1 MIYSPSSPR
10 SVMSAREAKACAC
23 LQTDMQVRLAMRE
36 KISRMQ
42 EIVNEQ
48 TQGEFGAGHTG
59 SLGAGTGGGGGGG
72 VYISEVCFC
81 GRAPGFPWDGAAY
94 LRHPG
99 PGRGV
104 GISLWAGSCWEQ
116 KHLASRAGGLTCAGC
131 ARAFARALWCGARQA
146 NRGGPSTGRP

>member
-1 MIYSPSSPR
+1 M
-10 SVMSAREAKACAC
+10 C

-72 VYISEVCFC
+72 VYISEVCFR
-81 GRAPGFPWDGAAY
+81 GRARDSPGMEQLILGILARAEGLGLGCGLGA
-94 LRHPG
+94 
-99 PGRGV
+99 
-104 GISLWAGSCWEQ
+104 AGSCWEQ

>member
-1 MIYSPSSPR
+1 M
-10 SVMSAREAKACAC
+10 C

-72 VYISEVCFC
+72 VYISEVCFR
-81 GRAPGFPWDGAAY
+81 GRARDSPGMEQLILGILARAEGLGLVCGLGAA
-94 LRHPG
+94 
-99 PGRGV
+99 
-104 GISLWAGSCWEQ
+104 GSRSIW
-116 KHLASRAGGLTCAGC
+116 HHAPAA
-131 ARAFARALWCGARQA
+131 
-146 NRGGPSTGRP
+146 

>member
-59 SLGAGTGGGGGGG
+59 SLGAGSGGGGGGG

-81 GRAPGFPWDGAAY
+81 GRAPGFPWDGEQ
-94 LRHPG
+94 LIF
-99 PGRGV
+99 
-104 GISLWAGSCWEQ
+104 GILAQAEGLGLGCGLGAAGSRSIW
-116 KHLASRAGGLTCAGC
+116 HHAPAA
-131 ARAFARALWCGARQA
+131 
-146 NRGGPSTGRP
+146 